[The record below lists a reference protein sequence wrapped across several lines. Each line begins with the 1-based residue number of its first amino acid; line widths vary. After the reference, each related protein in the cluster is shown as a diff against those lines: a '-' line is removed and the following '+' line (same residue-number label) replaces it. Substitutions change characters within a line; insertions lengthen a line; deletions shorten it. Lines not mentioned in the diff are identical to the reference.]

1 VNAQEYALYDAAT
14 HRTDID
20 IVPPHM
26 VDMFGSTALTTEL
39 VFTCETVD
47 WVKRALFQYQSAF
60 SRDMHQVQLLF
71 INSADA
77 LGSTILLHELSNAPL
92 TYPVTLEPAQSATSS
107 EEVSGPVNPVD
118 LSRQLTEWLG
128 VTYDQ
133 LSEITGI
140 SRAAF
145 FYWRRP
151 GASPRGSNVQ
161 RIERLYAP
169 ISLLVK
175 RFGVRG
181 TRSWLHSGEDPVWD
195 RLLAGDLA
203 AVDEAVRTK
212 LFRRSTPFLDRNE
225 IPADEVSLDLPSA
238 RSGEKLGPRRAGRRP
253 TRRRLNTE

>member
-1 VNAQEYALYDAAT
+1 MNAQEYALYDAAA

-20 IVPPHM
+20 IAPPHM
-26 VDMFGSTALTTEL
+26 VDMFGNNTPATEL

-47 WVKRALFQYQSAF
+47 WVKRALVQYQSAF
-60 SRDMHQVQLLF
+60 NRDMHRVRLLY

-77 LGSTILLHELSNAPL
+77 LGSTILLHELSHAPL
-92 TYPVTLEPAQSATSS
+92 TYPVALDPVQSSTSS
-107 EEVSGPVNPVD
+107 EEVSAPVNTVD

-133 LSEITGI
+133 LSDITGI

-181 TRSWLHSGEDPVWD
+181 TRSWLHSGEHPVWD
-195 RLLAGDLA
+195 HLLAGDLA
-203 AVDEAVRTK
+203 AVDEAVRAK

-225 IPADEVSLDLPSA
+225 IPVDEISLDLPSA
-238 RSGEKLGPRRAGRRP
+238 RSGEKLDPRRAARRP
-253 TRRRLNTE
+253 TRRRLKTE